1 MDMFN
6 MKNLFIINEEEKNR
20 ILNLHETATKR
31 HYLNE
36 QEIKQGPYGDP
47 YQYKKVGN
55 DYYYAPKKGG
65 TWTKATKDDAIKDIK
80 NNIFNVS
87 DTILPKQEKWGSKS
101 KIPTNFKEKD
111 TNRPVFDTTYDTEG
125 VAKQKENQVIKA
137 FKETTR
143 KMGQMSQKVHSQINS
158 MMMKGILKN
167 ETFIVVN
174 KDSALAILFGP
185 NYEYLTK
192 SSIVTGRDKD
202 IDLKDESKLGYKEW
216 MSTTLDYI
224 KRNPNSKDANEVKKF
239 IEANKSIPGL
249 VKPDGTIDWDTY
261 KKNESNL
268 SSKYKHHELS
278 TFPFSYVAR
287 NDANQDITP
296 GGFYK
301 IGKGRVTKGYA
312 GNKKNNTFPLIK
324 YDTGEMLPN
333 ALHGYSDKSRGEK
346 IKQFSKQGVDLNKE
360 DSRYGA
366 GCVNV
371 DENFINKVNKYNPGY
386 VLILP
391 DTGKLV
397 NPKIVTFDT
406 WSDKIASAEK
416 CFNSFISMF
425 A

>member
-1 MDMFN
+1 

-101 KIPTNFKEKD
+101 KIPNNFKEI
-111 TNRPVFDTTYDTEG
+111 NRVVGDTTYDTGG
-125 VAKQKENQVIKA
+125 VGRLKTQSEKNLKQAEEDV
-137 FKETTR
+137 R
-143 KMGQMSQKVHSQINS
+143 KMGKMSKKVYNQIKS
-158 MMMKGILKN
+158 MMVKGTLKN

-174 KDSALAILFGP
+174 KDSALAVLFGP

-202 IDLKDESKLGYKEW
+202 IDLKDESKLGYREW

-249 VKPDGTIDWDTY
+249 VKPDGTIDIDTY
-261 KKNESNL
+261 EKNKNNL
-268 SSKYKHHELS
+268 SPNYMSHGAPS
-278 TFPFSYVAR
+278 FPFSYAAR

-301 IGKGRVTKGYA
+301 LGKGRVTKGYA
-312 GNKKNNTFPLIK
+312 ANTENNTFPLIK
-324 YDTGEMLPN
+324 YDTGEKLPN
-333 ALHGYSDKSRGEK
+333 ALHGYSDKKRGDL
-346 IKQFSKQGVDLNKE
+346 IKQYKKQGVDLNKE
-360 DSRYGA
+360 GSRIGA

-371 DENFINKVNKYNPGY
+371 DEKFIDNVNKHNPGY